1 MDILNAKDIA
11 QIERLMSQYKL
22 QIKSKMI
29 MYKKWATGKT
39 WNSIS
44 PFVYVSSSS
53 IEAGLRSPLYI
64 SVFTQETGRKR
75 GRVPYR
81 FWEII
86 EQWSID
92 KGLSFRTSKDRERFS
107 RAVAFKI
114 AKEGTSQFRSG
125 KNTDI
130 FTDQKPLYERKFVQI
145 VKRAASNRIREILGY

>member
-1 MDILNAKDIA
+1 MDILNARDIA

-29 MYKKWATGKT
+29 MYKKWTTGRT

-44 PFVYVSSSS
+44 PFISVSSST
-53 IEAGLRSPLYI
+53 IETGLRSPLYI
-64 SVFTQETGRKR
+64 SVFAQETGRKY
-75 GRVPYR
+75 GKVPYR

-92 KGLSFRTSKDRERFS
+92 KGLSFRTTKERERFS

-114 AKEGTSQFRSG
+114 AKEGTSQFKSG
-125 KNTDI
+125 KNSDI

-145 VKRAASNRIREILGY
+145 VKRAASDRIKEILGY